1 LRLTVYTDYALR
13 VMMYLAV
20 KHKSGELS
28 TIDDI
33 VAAYKISR
41 AHVAKIVYD
50 LGVNG
55 MIVTVRG
62 RMGGIKLACA
72 PEDISI
78 GAIVRSTEKDFA
90 VVECHD
96 ANALVDC
103 AILPFC
109 NLKSGF
115 KRAIDAFLSELDQ
128 MTLAASIKS
137 MSSAAGAL
145 GLAGVQPVK
154 VALPKSRAKP
164 SDAAPA
170 PKRRA
175 AAAPKRA
182 AKKTAAK

>member
-1 LRLTVYTDYALR
+1 MRLTVYTDYALR

-33 VAAYKISR
+33 VAAYRISR

-55 MIVTVRG
+55 LIVTVRG

-96 ANALVDC
+96 ANALLDC

-137 MSSAAGAL
+137 MAGAAKAL

-154 VALPKSRAKP
+154 VALPKSRVKS
-164 SDAAPA
+164 SDVAPA
-170 PKRRA
+170 PKRRVT
-175 AAAPKRA
+175 APLKRA
-182 AKKTAAK
+182 AKKLVAK

>member
-1 LRLTVYTDYALR
+1 MHTREQSPRQCWMAVLARASAADLAPFESALR
-13 VMMYLAV
+13 DCTYQLIRPA
-20 KHKSGELS
+20 E
-28 TIDDI
+28 I
-33 VAAYKISR
+33 
-41 AHVAKIVYD
+41 
-50 LGVNG
+50 G
-55 MIVTVRG
+55 MTLVRG

-137 MSSAAGAL
+137 MSSAAGVL

-164 SDAAPA
+164 SDVASA
-170 PKRRA
+170 PKRRV

-182 AKKTAAK
+182 AKKTASK

>member
-1 LRLTVYTDYALR
+1 MRLTVYTDYALR

-55 MIVTVRG
+55 MILTVRG

-78 GAIVRSTEKDFA
+78 GDIVRSTEKDFA

-96 ANALVDC
+96 AHVTVDC
-103 AILPFC
+103 AILPVC

-137 MSSAAGAL
+137 MAGAAGAL

-154 VALPKSRAKP
+154 VSLPKSRAKSP
-164 SDAAPA
+164 DAASA

-175 AAAPKRA
+175 AAPVKRA
-182 AKKTAAK
+182 AKKTAPK